1 MCRAQ
6 SYPLVVW
13 PSLLPTA
20 HGWLMGAGPG
30 NRALDEVICHDAL
43 FTGKVGWYVLDAR
56 CVVVRRPRAWPI
68 QAHALQRPCLSR
80 PSVAT
85 HQDTGHDE
93 R

>member
-20 HGWLMGAGPG
+20 HGWLMGAGSG

-56 CVVVRRPRAWPI
+56 CVVVRPPRAWPI
-68 QAHALQRPCLSR
+68 GRAPKALSVEAKRCYPSRYRP
-80 PSVAT
+80 
-85 HQDTGHDE
+85 
-93 R
+93 